1 MDTTD
6 SGFSFYDIESLMQR
20 LQEIKEE
27 QKSLNE
33 QEGIVKESIRALLEE
48 DGLDKY
54 ESEHCTVRL
63 QARNKKKYNAAYEQ
77 QEADLKAAKELLDS
91 LGDYEVVPLEA
102 SIVYAAPKTPAVPS
116 F

>member
-1 MDTTD
+1 MDIAN
-6 SGFSFYDIESLMQR
+6 IESLMER

-33 QEGIVKESIRALLEE
+33 QEVIVKEYIRAWLEE
-48 DGLDKY
+48 DNLDKY

-63 QARNKKKYNAAYEQ
+63 QARNKKDYGPKFNAD
-77 QEADLKAAKELLDS
+77 EALLKSTKKLLDD
-91 LGDYEVVPLEA
+91 LGDYKVVSTETSL
-102 SIVYAAPKTPAVPS
+102 VYAAPKTPSAPS

>member
-1 MDTTD
+1 MDTTN
-6 SGFSFYDIESLMQR
+6 IESLMER

-33 QEGIVKESIRALLEE
+33 QEVIVKEYIRAWLEE
-48 DGLDKY
+48 DDLDKY

-63 QARNKKKYNAAYEQ
+63 QARSKKKYNAAYEQ
-77 QEADLKAAKELLDS
+77 QEADLKTTKKLLDD
-91 LGDYEVVPLEA
+91 LGDYEVVSVETSL
-102 SIVYAAPKTPAVPS
+102 VYAAPKTPSVPS

>member
-1 MDTTD
+1 MDITN
-6 SGFSFYDIESLMQR
+6 IESLMER

-33 QEGIVKESIRALLEE
+33 QEVIAKEYIRAWLKENHF
-48 DGLDKY
+48 DQY

-63 QARNKKKYNAAYEQ
+63 QARNKKDYGPKFNAD
-77 QEADLKAAKELLDS
+77 EALLKSTKKLLDD
-91 LGDYEVVPLEA
+91 LGDYKVVSTETSL
-102 SIVYAAPKTPAVPS
+102 VYAAPKTPSVPS

>member
-1 MDTTD
+1 MDATN
-6 SGFSFYDIESLMQR
+6 IESLMER

-27 QKSLNE
+27 QKILNQ
-33 QEGIVKESIRALLEE
+33 QEVIVKEFILDLLEE
-48 DGLDKY
+48 DDLDKY

-77 QEADLKAAKELLDS
+77 QEADLKATKKLLDD
-91 LGDYEVVPLEA
+91 LGDYEVVSTETSL
-102 SIVYAAPKTPAVPS
+102 VYAAPKTPSVPS

>member
-1 MDTTD
+1 MDTTN
-6 SGFSFYDIESLMQR
+6 IKSLMER

-33 QEGIVKESIRALLEE
+33 QEVIVKEYIRAWLEE
-48 DGLDKY
+48 DDLDKY

-63 QARNKKKYNAAYEQ
+63 QARSKKKYNAAHEQ
-77 QEADLKAAKELLDS
+77 QEADLKATKKLLDD
-91 LGDYEVVPLEA
+91 LGDYEVVSVETSL
-102 SIVYAAPKTPAVPS
+102 VYAAPKTPSVPS

>member
-1 MDTTD
+1 MDTT
-6 SGFSFYDIESLMQR
+6 DIESLMQR

-33 QEGIVKESIRALLEE
+33 QEVVVKESIRAWLEK
-48 DGLDKY
+48 DDLDKY
-54 ESEHCTVRL
+54 ESGHCTVRL
-63 QARNKKKYNAAYEQ
+63 QFRSKKKYNAAYEQ
-77 QEADLKAAKELLDS
+77 QEADLKATKKLLDD

-102 SIVYAAPKTPAVPS
+102 SLVYAAPKTPAVPS

>member
-1 MDTTD
+1 MDTTN
-6 SGFSFYDIESLMQR
+6 IESLMER

-33 QEGIVKESIRALLEE
+33 QEVIVKEYIRAWLEE
-48 DGLDKY
+48 DDLDKY

-63 QARNKKKYNAAYEQ
+63 QARSKKKYNAAYEQ
-77 QEADLKAAKELLDS
+77 QEADLKATKKLLDD
-91 LGDYEVVPLEA
+91 LGDYEVVSVETSL
-102 SIVYAAPKTPAVPS
+102 VYAAPKTPSVPS

>member
-1 MDTTD
+1 MDTT
-6 SGFSFYDIESLMQR
+6 DIESLMQR

-33 QEGIVKESIRALLEE
+33 QEGIVKEFIRALLEK

-54 ESEHCTVRL
+54 ESEYCTVRL
-63 QARNKKKYNAAYEQ
+63 QARTKKKYNAAYEQ

-91 LGDYEVVPLEA
+91 LGDYEVVPLEP

>member
-1 MDTTD
+1 MDITN
-6 SGFSFYDIESLMQR
+6 IESLMER

-33 QEGIVKESIRALLEE
+33 QEVIVKEYIRAWLEE
-48 DGLDKY
+48 DDLDKY

-63 QARNKKKYNAAYEQ
+63 QARSKKKYNAAYEQ
-77 QEADLKAAKELLDS
+77 QEADLKATKKLLDD
-91 LGDYEVVPLEA
+91 LGDYEVVSTEA
-102 SIVYAAPKTPAVPS
+102 SLVYAAPKTPSVPS

>member
-6 SGFSFYDIESLMQR
+6 IESLTQR

-33 QEGIVKESIRALLEE
+33 QEVVVKEFIRALLEE

-54 ESEHCTVRL
+54 ESEHCTVRF
-63 QARNKKKYNAAYEQ
+63 QSRSKKKYNAAYEQ

-102 SIVYAAPKTPAVPS
+102 SLVYAAPKTPAVPS

>member
-1 MDTTD
+1 MDSTN
-6 SGFSFYDIESLMQR
+6 IESLMER
-20 LQEIKEE
+20 LQEIKQE

-33 QEGIVKESIRALLEE
+33 QEGIVKEYIQALLEK
-48 DGLDKY
+48 DDLDKY

-63 QARNKKKYNAAYEQ
+63 QFRTKKKYNAAYEQ
-77 QEADLKAAKELLDS
+77 QEADLKATKKLLDD

-102 SIVYAAPKTPAVPS
+102 SIVYAAPKTPTVPS

>member
-1 MDTTD
+1 MDITN
-6 SGFSFYDIESLMQR
+6 IESLMER

-33 QEGIVKESIRALLEE
+33 QEVIVKEYIRAWLEE
-48 DGLDKY
+48 DDLDKY

-63 QARNKKKYNAAYEQ
+63 QARSKKKYNAAYEQ
-77 QEADLKAAKELLDS
+77 QEADLKATKKLLDD
-91 LGDYEVVPLEA
+91 LGDYEVVSTETSL
-102 SIVYAAPKTPAVPS
+102 VYAAPKTPSVPS

>member
-1 MDTTD
+1 MDITN
-6 SGFSFYDIESLMQR
+6 IESLMER

-33 QEGIVKESIRALLEE
+33 QEVIVKEYIRAWLEE
-48 DGLDKY
+48 DDLDKY

-63 QARNKKKYNAAYEQ
+63 QVRSKKKYNAAHEQ
-77 QEADLKAAKELLDS
+77 QEADLKATKKLLDD
-91 LGDYEVVPLEA
+91 LGDYEVVSTETSL
-102 SIVYAAPKTPAVPS
+102 VYTAPKTPAVPS

>member
-1 MDTTD
+1 MDTTN
-6 SGFSFYDIESLMQR
+6 IESLMER

-33 QEGIVKESIRALLEE
+33 QEVIVKEYIRAWLEE
-48 DGLDKY
+48 DDLDKY

-63 QARNKKKYNAAYEQ
+63 QARSKKKYNAAYEQ
-77 QEADLKAAKELLDS
+77 QEADLNATKKLLDD
-91 LGDYEVVPLEA
+91 LGDYEVVSVETSL
-102 SIVYAAPKTPAVPS
+102 VYAAPKTPSVPS

>member
-1 MDTTD
+1 M
-6 SGFSFYDIESLMQR
+6 ER

-33 QEGIVKESIRALLEE
+33 QEVIVKEYIRAWLEE
-48 DGLDKY
+48 DDLDKY

-63 QARNKKKYNAAYEQ
+63 QARSKKKYNAAYEQ
-77 QEADLKAAKELLDS
+77 QEADLKATKKLLDD
-91 LGDYEVVPLEA
+91 LGDYEVVSVETSL
-102 SIVYAAPKTPAVPS
+102 VYAAPRTPSVPS

>member
-1 MDTTD
+1 MDTT
-6 SGFSFYDIESLMQR
+6 DIESLMQR

-33 QEGIVKESIRALLEE
+33 QEVVVKEFIRALLEK
-48 DGLDKY
+48 DDLDKY

-63 QARNKKKYNAAYEQ
+63 QSRNKKKYNAVYEQ
-77 QEADLKAAKELLDS
+77 QEADLKATKKLLDD
-91 LGDYEVVPLEA
+91 LGDYKVVSVETSL
-102 SIVYAAPKTPAVPS
+102 VYAAPKTPSVPS

>member
-1 MDTTD
+1 MDITN
-6 SGFSFYDIESLMQR
+6 IESLMER

-33 QEGIVKESIRALLEE
+33 QEGIIKEYIRAWLEE
-48 DGLDKY
+48 DDLDKY

-63 QARNKKKYNAAYEQ
+63 QARNKKDYGPKFNAD
-77 QEADLKAAKELLDS
+77 EALLKSTKKLLDD
-91 LGDYEVVPLEA
+91 LGDYKVVSTETSL
-102 SIVYAAPKTPAVPS
+102 VYAAPKTPSVPS

>member
-1 MDTTD
+1 MDTTN
-6 SGFSFYDIESLMQR
+6 IESLMQR

-33 QEGIVKESIRALLEE
+33 QEVIIKEYIRAWLKENHF
-48 DGLDKY
+48 DQY

-63 QARNKKKYNAAYEQ
+63 QARNKKDYGPKFNAD
-77 QEADLKAAKELLDS
+77 EALLKSTKKLLDD
-91 LGDYEVVPLEA
+91 LGDYKVVSTETSL
-102 SIVYAAPKTPAVPS
+102 VYAAPKTPSVPS

>member
-1 MDTTD
+1 MDITN
-6 SGFSFYDIESLMQR
+6 IESLMER

-33 QEGIVKESIRALLEE
+33 QEGIVKEYIRAWLEE
-48 DGLDKY
+48 DDLDKY

-77 QEADLKAAKELLDS
+77 QEADLKATKKLLDD
-91 LGDYEVVPLEA
+91 LGDYEVVSVETSL
-102 SIVYAAPKTPAVPS
+102 IYAAPKTPSVPS